1 MIFDVSTKNI
11 HFYRV
16 LGLRENC
23 LLSLQAALNERDLM
37 SNKVKELIA
46 ENKTIKET
54 QKNVQV
60 LNIQLFFTQILPSL
74 LLKKKKEKC
83 WKWINYNVQC
93 YVIISNFFLKL
104 KPKKW
109 MVVLH

>member
-1 MIFDVSTKNI
+1 MIFDVSTKKI

-46 ENKTIKET
+46 ENKTIKVT

-60 LNIQLFFTQILPSL
+60 LNIKLFFTQILPSL
-74 LLKKKKEKC
+74 LIKKMKNAE
-83 WKWINYNVQC
+83 NG
-93 YVIISNFFLKL
+93 
-104 KPKKW
+104 
-109 MVVLH
+109 

>member
-74 LLKKKKEKC
+74 LLKKKRKMLKMD
-83 WKWINYNVQC
+83 KLQRAVLRNHFKL
-93 YVIISNFFLKL
+93 FFEIKA
-104 KPKKW
+104 
-109 MVVLH
+109 

>member
-1 MIFDVSTKNI
+1 MIFDVSTKKI

-16 LGLRENC
+16 VELRENC

-74 LLKKKKEKC
+74 VLKK
-83 WKWINYNVQC
+83 
-93 YVIISNFFLKL
+93 
-104 KPKKW
+104 
-109 MVVLH
+109 